1 MTRPTLTLIC
11 LLMTSA
17 LFIPPLGAQQAGGKA
32 AVIQTGT
39 EERSREEFGQ
49 WLVDRVGV
57 YHATDYLVEILAKQ
71 EATERNLLPTDEE
84 TARAFDI
91 EYQMILDEFYKG
103 DQERYARDIE
113 LRDQNP
119 SNHAARR
126 LQELRGELILGAL
139 AQADRDISDE
149 QIAKYYTLRFGPL
162 SERTTLDVLFFG
174 MYANSES
181 STGKKPD
188 ELRQVALARAQSAA
202 ESLRNGEPMSALL
215 SESDP
220 VNSDYVDEQG
230 RVETYAKK
238 LLGKE
243 VDTALRNMDILG
255 EVSSPISVFDGYYV
269 VRLANR
275 APVEK
280 DEVRSEIIS
289 LIQSSPANSTE
300 LLNVRQRLLDQDG
313 AAVLLR

>member
-1 MTRPTLTLIC
+1 
-11 LLMTSA
+11 
-17 LFIPPLGAQQAGGKA
+17 
-32 AVIQTGT
+32 
-39 EERSREEFGQ
+39 
-49 WLVDRVGV
+49 
-57 YHATDYLVEILAKQ
+57 
-71 EATERNLLPTDEE
+71 
-84 TARAFDI
+84 
-91 EYQMILDEFYKG
+91 
-103 DQERYARDIE
+103 
-113 LRDQNP
+113 
-119 SNHAARR
+119 
-126 LQELRGELILGAL
+126 
-139 AQADRDISDE
+139 
-149 QIAKYYTLRFGPL
+149 
-162 SERTTLDVLFFG
+162 
-174 MYANSES
+174 
-181 STGKKPD
+181 
-188 ELRQVALARAQSAA
+188 
-202 ESLRNGEPMSALL
+202 MSALL

-275 APVEK
+275 VPVEK